1 MAKLTTDE
9 ILAYLEEA
17 TILELNE
24 LVKAIEEKF
33 DVTAAAPVAVAAA
46 AEEEGRG
53 CGLPA
58 DPPGAE
64 GPGVLSCGASQAMI
78 PASCTGKGK
87 S

>member
-33 DVTAAAPVAVAAA
+33 DVTGCLLQLQLLAA
-46 AEEEGRG
+46 AEEEG
-53 CGLPA
+53 PA
-58 DPPGAE
+58 
-64 GPGVLSCGASQAMI
+64 LL
-78 PASCTGKGK
+78 T
-87 S
+87 